1 MDALRPTTSAPTW
14 TSHHASAGS
23 SAGCAPH
30 VDLFP
35 RRELA
40 SDPFMAVGGAES
52 STHTPERRNGDSAFP
67 DGLCG
72 ELFMNDHAAPS
83 ALAEL
88 RPTRHPR
95 EAPPRPPSTCL
106 PLLGDD
112 ESSGLHMLRPPV
124 LQLSSTWE
132 PNREQVLPAVMT
144 SQP

>member
-1 MDALRPTTSAPTW
+1 VDALRPTTSAPTW
-14 TSHHASAGS
+14 TSHHASTGS

-40 SDPFMAVGGAES
+40 SEPFMAVGGAES

-72 ELFMNDHAAPS
+72 ELFMNVHEAPS

-88 RPTRHPR
+88 R
-95 EAPPRPPSTCL
+95 TCL

-144 SQP
+144 RQS